1 MTKHLPM
8 PENVIT
14 EIAKPQ
20 NVCFTIVCKYSD
32 SLSKQLFKN
41 IHIISDGIQGV
52 RTGSREPVLGISAR
66 LANPFLEFQ
75 HV

>member
-1 MTKHLPM
+1 M

-41 IHIISDGIQGV
+41 IHIMWLTFNLQQ
-52 RTGSREPVLGISAR
+52 T
-66 LANPFLEFQ
+66 FQ
-75 HV
+75 PYFH

>member
-1 MTKHLPM
+1 MQQKPCFRAHNCVFYGNTFEETKIYIY
-8 PENVIT
+8 V
-14 EIAKPQ
+14 
-20 NVCFTIVCKYSD
+20 
-32 SLSKQLFKN
+32 SLERNDMFRLRETC
-41 IHIISDGIQGV
+41 SDGIQGV

>member
-1 MTKHLPM
+1 MM
-8 PENVIT
+8 FERENAVEGYT
-14 EIAKPQ
+14 EKGWMR
-20 NVCFTIVCKYSD
+20 VK
-32 SLSKQLFKN
+32 FKWGVKN
-41 IHIISDGIQGV
+41 SDGIQGV

>member
-32 SLSKQLFKN
+32 SLSKELFKN
-41 IHIISDGIQGV
+41 MWWLTFNLQQ
-52 RTGSREPVLGISAR
+52 T
-66 LANPFLEFQ
+66 FQ
-75 HV
+75 PYFH

>member
-32 SLSKQLFKN
+32 SLSKQLCRCLTITYTILKLN
-41 IHIISDGIQGV
+41 
-52 RTGSREPVLGISAR
+52 L
-66 LANPFLEFQ
+66 
-75 HV
+75 